1 MAMATKRAKEMAA
14 RAMVLVMKRAMGDG
28 GKRDGDGNDKGNG
41 EGGKGIGNG
50 D

>member
-1 MAMATKRAKEMAA
+1 MQSISGFVM
-14 RAMVLVMKRAMGDG
+14 MVMVTKRAMGDG
-28 GKRDGDGNDKGNG
+28 GKRDGDGNGKGNG